1 VNETQTGTTTAAR
14 DHAAASWAENE
25 MALPAR
31 SGTAL
36 RGKAAAQHGR
46 ALLEQALGGP
56 EAVQAAVRGRKTLGR
71 PRPAGRSPKR
81 QATLPEELDKR
92 GLAFIQAGGANDYS
106 ALMRIALTEYLDQH
120 ASG

>member
-1 VNETQTGTTTAAR
+1 MNETQAGTTTAAR

-71 PRPAGRSPKR
+71 TRPAGRSPKR
-81 QATLPEELDKR
+81 QATLPEDLDQR
-92 GLAFIQAGGANDYS
+92 GLAFIQAGGASDYS
-106 ALMRIALTEYLDQH
+106 ALMRTALTEYLDQH
-120 ASG
+120 ASA